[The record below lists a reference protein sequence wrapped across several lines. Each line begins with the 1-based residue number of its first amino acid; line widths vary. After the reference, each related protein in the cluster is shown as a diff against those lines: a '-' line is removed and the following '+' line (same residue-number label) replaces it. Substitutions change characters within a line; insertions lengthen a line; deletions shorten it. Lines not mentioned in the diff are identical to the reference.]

1 MARKRVVLNPMI
13 AREIESLAPT
23 FADRMRRGTKTQLS
37 NMLSIRFGVDAKT
50 IRDIWNRKTWKEFNE
65 DNAKAIADSFL
76 SAEITQGDG
85 DLQQWDAHLSLQ
97 NLLEMNPQ

>member
-1 MARKRVVLNPMI
+1 MARKRVVLNPKI

-23 FADRMRRGTKTQLS
+23 FADSMRRGTKTQLS

-50 IRDIWNRKTWKEFNE
+50 IRDIWNRKSWKEFND

-76 SAEITQGDG
+76 SAEITQDG
-85 DLQQWDAHLSLQ
+85 DLQQWDSHLSLQ
-97 NLLEMNPQ
+97 NLLEMNSQ